1 MTDDQFNLILKRL
14 DAIQQKLDIHAGTQP
29 EDWLDNSDIIR
40 LLKIS
45 KNTAAAWR
53 EKGILPFT
61 KIGKKIYY
69 QETEIRH
76 LMKRHRL

>member
-1 MTDDQFNLILKRL
+1 MSDEQFNQIIQRL
-14 DAIQQKLDIHAGTQP
+14 DAIRQSLDAGDQSG
-29 EDWLDNSDIIR
+29 ELLDNSDIIR

-76 LMKRHRL
+76 LLKRHRL

>member
-1 MTDDQFNLILKRL
+1 MSDEQFKQIIQSL
-14 DAIQQKLDIHAGTQP
+14 DAIHRMLDASEQP
-29 EDWLDNSDIIR
+29 DEWLDNSDIIR

-69 QETEIRH
+69 QHNEIRH
-76 LMKRHRL
+76 LLRHRRK

>member
-14 DAIQQKLDIHAGTQP
+14 DAIQQKLDIHTAPHP

-40 LLKIS
+40 LLKTS

-69 QETEIRH
+69 QKTEIRH
-76 LMKRHRL
+76 LLKRHKL

>member
-1 MTDDQFNLILKRL
+1 MSDEQFKQIIQRL
-14 DAIQQKLDIHAGTQP
+14 DALRQLLDAGDQHN
-29 EDWLDNSDIIR
+29 ELLDNSDIIR

-53 EKGILPFT
+53 DKGMLPFT

-69 QETEIRH
+69 QHSEIRY
-76 LMKRHRL
+76 LLRRRRR